1 MLKRFCKLLVV
12 ISFVLSFFCAFGSM
26 HSVAFAEATVQYHIT
41 DTYLGN
47 GYAEV
52 RGYFTNANDRPV
64 AITKYR
70 LGVTFINQATGKVI
84 YSNVKVFDVGRLYV
98 DKGKAWQK
106 FIYRNPNIRPNT
118 NAKFSSYNRY
128 VWWEWCNR
136 K

>member
-12 ISFVLSFFCAFGSM
+12 MSFVLSFFCAFGSAN
-26 HSVAFAEATVQYHIT
+26 SVAFAETAIQYHIT

-47 GYAEV
+47 GAAEV
-52 RGYFTNANDRPV
+52 RGYFTNSSNRPA

-70 LGVTFINQATGKVI
+70 IGVTFVDKATGKVL
-84 YSNVKVFDVGRLYV
+84 YSGVKVFDMGRLYV
-98 DKGKAWQK
+98 DQGKVWRK
-106 FIYRNPNIRPNT
+106 LIFKNPNIRPHT

>member
-12 ISFVLSFFCAFGSM
+12 MSFVLSFFCAFGSV
-26 HSVAFAEATVQYHIT
+26 HSVAFAETAIQYHIT

-47 GYAEV
+47 GNAEV
-52 RGYFTNANDRPV
+52 RGYFNNSSNRPA

-70 LGVTFINQATGKVI
+70 IGVTFIDQATGRVL
-84 YSNVKVFDVGRLYV
+84 YSGVKVFDMGRLYV
-98 DKGKAWQK
+98 DKGKVWQK
-106 FIYRNPNIRPNT
+106 LIFRNPNIRPNA

>member
-12 ISFVLSFFCAFGSM
+12 MSFVLSFFCAFGSV
-26 HSVAFAEATVQYHIT
+26 HSVAFAETAIQYHIT

-47 GYAEV
+47 GTAEV
-52 RGYFTNANDRPV
+52 RGYFTNSNDRPV
-64 AITKYR
+64 AVTKYR

-84 YSNVKVFDVGRLYV
+84 YSNVSVFDVGRLYV
-98 DKGKAWQK
+98 DKGKVWHK
-106 FIYRNPNIRPNT
+106 FIFRNSNIRPNT
-118 NAKFSSYNRY
+118 NAKFSSYNRN

>member
-12 ISFVLSFFCAFGSM
+12 LSFVLSFFCAFRSFNP
-26 HSVAFAEATVQYHIT
+26 VVYAAPVVQYHIT

-47 GYAEV
+47 GFAEV
-52 RGYFTNANDRPV
+52 RGYFTNLSNRPV

-70 LGVTFINQATGKVI
+70 IGVTFVNKATGRVL
-84 YSNVKVFDVGRLYV
+84 YSNVKVFDMGRLYV
-98 DKGKAWQK
+98 DRGKVWQK
-106 FIYRNPNIRPNT
+106 LIFRNPNIRPNA

-128 VWWEWCNR
+128 VWYDWCNR

>member
-12 ISFVLSFFCAFGSM
+12 MSFVLSFFCAFGSV
-26 HSVAFAEATVQYHIT
+26 HSVAFAETAIQYHIT

-47 GYAEV
+47 GTAEV
-52 RGYFTNANDRPV
+52 RGYFTNSSNRPA

-70 LGVTFINQATGKVI
+70 IGVTFIDQATGRVL
-84 YSNVKVFDVGRLYV
+84 YSGVKVFDMGRLYV
-98 DKGKAWQK
+98 DKGKVWQK
-106 FIYRNPNIRPNT
+106 LIFRNPNIRPNA